1 MTASDTSE
9 RGLERLICVDSY
21 YKLAKTVEDDPVFD
35 VKNAREKL
43 RRFVEGHDHAI
54 RIKAE
59 IMVDCFHDQVPAQ
72 GKIGGE
78 ARAMVVTNG
87 IERAI
92 QYVPP
97 SATT

>member
-1 MTASDTSE
+1 MD
-9 RGLERLICVDSY
+9 RVR
-21 YKLAKTVEDDPVFD
+21 VEDDPVFD
-35 VKNAREKL
+35 VKKAREKL

-59 IMVDCFHDQVPAQ
+59 IMVDRFHDQVLAQ